1 MALDRGDGAAVRTVQ
16 RLVRAMTDG
25 PANRVT
31 FVRFLL
37 TLSVLGLVL
46 WTWVH
51 GEPARGPIVGLSFAV
66 LVLDGVDGRVARRT
80 GTVSGFGARFDME
93 TDALLILV
101 LSTLLVG
108 PLGWWVLGSGAA
120 RYLLWLAQ
128 RLWPWLTGP
137 IPARR
142 WRKAVAVV
150 QGFALMIGVSDVLPR
165 LATYAVV
172 GGALALLVVSFATEV
187 HERAVR
193 TGRDLRPGLLTA
205 AALVLVWV
213 CLALPSR
220 SAALSGWAL
229 LRIPVEGLVLVGV
242 TLVLPRRPGRFLAAL
257 VGLVVA
263 ALLMLKTLDLGFAA
277 VLDRPFSP
285 LTDWTYL
292 GSGVGVLGDSIGR
305 VPAIGATVL
314 AVAAMV
320 ALVLLLPWASARVCG
335 VAGEHRR
342 GTGRVLGVLALL
354 AVFPAVLGSGP
365 TAGGGLAAATT
376 ARFAV
381 GEVEQVRAELADREV
396 FARRI
401 TEDAWA
407 SVPAR
412 QRLARLRGH
421 DVLVVFVESYGRVA
435 VQGTSYAPGIDRLL
449 DRGTSRLETDGYQ
462 LRSAFLTSPTFGA
475 GSWLAHSTLQSGLWV
490 DSQGRYQQLLSSDR
504 LTLSRA
510 FGAAGWRTV
519 LDVPADTRDWPEG
532 QRFYRP
538 DAMLD
543 SRNVGYRGPKFD
555 YAPVPDQYTLQW
567 LDQHELTPAPRP
579 PVMAEVD
586 LVSSHHPWAPLP
598 HLVPWSQ
605 LGDGSVFDPMP
616 AQGDSAEEVFR
627 DSRRVQ
633 AAYAQSIRY
642 SLKTLVGFLHRL
654 RHRDPGL
661 VVLMLGDHQPH
672 SYVTGADPGHQVPA
686 TILSR
691 DPAVIDR
698 ISGWDWQPGLR
709 PLPGAPVWG
718 MHAVRDQIFDA
729 FSR

>member
-1 MALDRGDGAAVRTVQ
+1 
-16 RLVRAMTDG
+16 MTDG

-31 FVRFLL
+31 LVRLGL
-37 TLSVLGLVL
+37 TLAVAGLVAWSL
-46 WTWVH
+46 TRSDATTPT
-51 GEPARGPIVGLSFAV
+51 GLITGLSLVV
-66 LVLDGVDGRVARRT
+66 LLLDGVDGRVARRT
-80 GTVSGFGARFDME
+80 GSVTAFGARFDME

-101 LSTLLVG
+101 LSVLLVA
-108 PLGWWVLGSGAA
+108 PLGWWVLLSGLA

-137 IPARR
+137 LAARR
-142 WRKAVAVV
+142 WRKTVAVV
-150 QGFALMIGVSDVLPR
+150 QGAALVVGVSGLLPSV
-165 LATYAVV
+165 ATYAVV
-172 GGALALLVVSFATEV
+172 AGALALLVVSFATEV
-187 HERAVR
+187 HERSLR
-193 TGRDLRPGLLTA
+193 TGRDLRPGVLTA
-205 AALVLVWV
+205 AALTLLWV

-220 SAALSGWAL
+220 PSALSGWQL
-229 LRIPVEGLVLVGV
+229 LRIPVEGLVLVALC
-242 TLVLPRRPGRFLAAL
+242 LVLPRALGRVAAAL
-257 VGLVVA
+257 AGGLVAV
-263 ALLMLKTLDLGFAA
+263 LLGLKVLDLGFVS

-292 GSGVGVLGDSIGR
+292 GSGVGVVGDSIGHTWA
-305 VPAIGATVL
+305 VVA
-314 AVAAMV
+314 AVAALAGLAALLVVLPLASLRVSRV
-320 ALVLLLPWASARVCG
+320 AR
-335 VAGEHRR
+335 EHRVR
-342 GTGRVLGVLALL
+342 TGRALGVLSLL
-354 AVFPAVLGSGP
+354 AVLPALLGSGP
-365 TAGGGLAAATT
+365 TASGGLASATT
-376 ARFAV
+376 ARLAV
-381 GEVEQVRAELADREV
+381 AEVRQLRADLADRAV

-401 TEDAWA
+401 EQDVWA
-407 SVPAR
+407 SVPPR

-435 VQGTSYAPGIDRLL
+435 VQGSSFSPGIDRVL
-449 DRGTSRLETDGYQ
+449 DHGTRRLESDGYQ

-490 DSQGRYQQLLSSDR
+490 GSQGRYQQLLDSDR
-504 LTLSRA
+504 LTLTRA
-510 FGAAGWRTV
+510 FGQAGWRTV

-532 QRFYRP
+532 QRFYRSE
-538 DAMLD
+538 AMLD
-543 SRNVGYRGPKFD
+543 SRNVGYRGPRFD

-567 LDQHELTPAPRP
+567 LDQRELSPSPRP

-598 HLVPWSQ
+598 RLVPWSQ

-627 DSRRVQ
+627 DPARVR

-642 SLKTLVGFLHRL
+642 SLRTMVQFLHRL

-672 SYVTGADPGHQVPA
+672 SYVTGAAPGHQVPV

-698 ISGWDWQPGLR
+698 VSGWDWQPGLR
-709 PLPGAPVWG
+709 PGSDAPVWG
-718 MHAVRDQIFDA
+718 MHSVRDQVFAA
-729 FSR
+729 FGR